1 MRRKPSSQ
9 SFKSDSGPEDLLS
22 HPDNEDRESI
32 YVADATSS
40 GTLSDGEKEYPADDE
55 EDEGG
60 REEEVTEGTSLLA
73 PSGKAR
79 EKGRYS
85 SSSFYGVGTIKDKF
99 GKEGDVGVSQ
109 SLPDV
114 VYASPVRPHLPSPSA
129 SNRHSQGTQLPPP
142 RECVPPF
149 IPVEYANHRGI

>member
-9 SFKSDSGPEDLLS
+9 SFKSDSGPEDLLT
-22 HPDNEDRESI
+22 HPDNESI

-40 GTLSDGEKEYPADDE
+40 GTLSDGEKEYPAD
-55 EDEGG
+55 EDEDGIPEG
-60 REEEVTEGTSLLA
+60 DEEVTEGTSLLA

-85 SSSFYGVGTIKDKF
+85 SSSYYGGCTIKDKF
-99 GKEGDVGVSQ
+99 GKEGGDVGVSQ

-114 VYASPVRPHLPSPSA
+114 IYASPIRPHLPSPSA
-129 SNRHSQGTQLPPP
+129 SNRHSQGIHLPRTPNTT
-142 RECVPPF
+142 
-149 IPVEYANHRGI
+149 PVYSGLVR